1 MQPDLDAA
9 PDQGANQK
17 LTRPLRRAVKFS
29 LVLAA
34 AGLGIVLLFALLGT
48 TSFRGQGTGLW
59 CSLVPLNGTPVT
71 STAVAHLRPG
81 ATIGSTVTL
90 CASHP
95 DAGQRVLWALTWAPS
110 FVLYLAVILL
120 LVQLLRAIRS
130 AGPFAVIIARRLRF
144 LGWFVLAGS
153 LIAAVGQSLAQ
164 SAFASTVYTGSV
176 PVSKHAV
183 GAGFSVIFVPLLIAC
198 GLLTLARVI
207 RAGAQMSDDLA
218 GTV

>member
-110 FVLYLAVILL
+110 FAFGLAVLLL
-120 LVQLLRAIRS
+120 LVQLLRAVRS
-130 AGPFAVIIARRLRF
+130 AGPFAMIIAQRLRF

-153 LIAAVGQSLAQ
+153 LIVAVGQGAARN
-164 SAFASTVYTGSV
+164 AFTSTLFTGSV
-176 PVSKHAV
+176 PALKNTM
-183 GAGFSVIFVPLLIAC
+183 GAGLGGILGVLLIAC